1 MSNVMFVIH
10 MLLRCCVRYLAD
22 RFVEGTCP
30 MCGFD
35 DARGDQCD
43 GCGKLI
49 NAVDLI
55 LPRCKLC
62 QKTPTVRSSQHL
74 FLDLPKVRA
83 NMTGVFFLSR
93 TVYCCFC
100 GKTFLSL
107 ILKVIALKK
116 ISVQMVCLC
125 ADQKW
130 CIVTKYITGVIR

>member
-1 MSNVMFVIH
+1 MFVIVLPV
-10 MLLRCCVRYLAD
+10 LLWCCVRYLAD

-83 NMTGVFFLSR
+83 NMTVVFF
-93 TVYCCFC
+93 Y
-100 GKTFLSL
+100 
-107 ILKVIALKK
+107 
-116 ISVQMVCLC
+116 QE
-125 ADQKW
+125 Q
-130 CIVTKYITGVIR
+130 CIVVFVVKPFLV